1 MKRFVLVLTIATC
14 ALGLPVVA
22 SGQGALEQFSYD
34 SLGFRGVQFEV
45 GALWS
50 NKLNTT
56 AQYSVRVHFGKIAPR
71 IRTMVGLSYFKGAL
85 TDAEVSRL
93 EAGILDLVDD
103 PLGDATVDLGTVNWS
118 DFSLAGDFQYLI
130 LRQPKRILPYIGA
143 GVSFHI
149 RNGSGDQ
156 IEGSIIEDNLD
167 QLQVGLDL
175 TAGADV
181 KLTRTLILNLG
192 LRGVLTGS
200 LNTLTLGVGLGYRV
214 P

>member
-1 MKRFVLVLTIATC
+1 MNYTTRVLAIAAC
-14 ALGLPVVA
+14 GLALPSLAG
-22 SGQGALEQFSYD
+22 GQGTLEQFSYD
-34 SLGFRGVQFEV
+34 SLGFRGVQIEI

-56 AQYSVRVHFGKIAPR
+56 AQYTVRFNFGQVAPR
-71 IRTMVGLSYFKGAL
+71 VRTMVGLSYFKSSL
-85 TDAEVSRL
+85 TDGEISRL
-93 EAGILDLVDD
+93 EDGILQLIDD

-118 DFSLAGDFQYLI
+118 DFSLAADFQYLI
-130 LRQPKRILPYIGA
+130 LPRPRRVLPYVGA
-143 GVSFHI
+143 GVSFHL
-149 RNGSGDQ
+149 RNGSGER
-156 IEGSIIEDNLD
+156 ISGTVIEDNLD

-181 KLTRTLILNLG
+181 KLTRTLMLNLG

-200 LNTLTLGVGLGYRV
+200 LNTLTLGLGLGYRV